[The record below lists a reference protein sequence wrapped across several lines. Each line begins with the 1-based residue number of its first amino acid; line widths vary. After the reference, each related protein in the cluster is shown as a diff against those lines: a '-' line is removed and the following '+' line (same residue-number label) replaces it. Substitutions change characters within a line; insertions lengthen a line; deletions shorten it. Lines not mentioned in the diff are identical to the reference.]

1 MVHRN
6 KALVKGIVQGIGFR
20 PYVYNLAKK
29 HELNGYIQNT
39 STGVEIEVE
48 GKLSRINQFFIE
60 LENNNLPLAHIT
72 SLEQTTHPPKTFKHF
87 EIRESQS
94 QTSKVT
100 LIPPDI
106 CVCDNCLK
114 ELNNPQNRRYR
125 YPFINCTNCG
135 PRYTIIKDVPYDR
148 PLTSMNVFQM
158 CQECLREYNDPTNRR
173 FHAQPNACSVCGPKV
188 TLFDTKRNLISTDD
202 PITQT
207 AELIKSGFVVAIKGL
222 GGFHLA
228 VDAENNE
235 AVNRLRQLKL
245 REEKPLALMS
255 LSIDLIRQYVK
266 VCKEEI
272 ELLTSPQRPIVL
284 LKKKIPN
291 SLADDVAPRNKYFG
305 VMLPSTPL
313 HYLLLEKNFLALVMT
328 SGNLSEEPIVINNDD
343 AFEHLG
349 NIADYFLTHNRDIYL
364 RSDDSIVRRIKNQN
378 TINRRARGFAPLP
391 VFLHKDFPNILAC
404 GAELKNTIC
413 LTKGK
418 NAIIS
423 QHVGDLKTEKSYLF
437 FKQTVDHMQ
446 KLFDIKPEFVAYDLH
461 PNYVCS
467 QFALE
472 LENVKKIGV
481 QHHHAHIKSCMA
493 EHGLDGAVI
502 GLSFD
507 GTGYGT
513 DGKIWGGEILL
524 VEGANFSRLAH
535 LEYTQMPGGDAAIKQ
550 PWRMAVSYL
559 YQTFG
564 ENFLN
569 LQLPFLKN
577 ITQQKIDLILR
588 MIINNFNCP
597 ETSSMG
603 RLFDGVSAMLGI
615 CDFATYEGQPAIML
629 EQWAIENNSKNIYN
643 FDWNKENGIYKIA
656 ISSIIKNLV
665 DELIQGKS
673 PEAISYTFHL
683 TLVNLFTK
691 LCRELKKDTGLNR
704 IVLSGGVFQNI
715 TLLTGL
721 QNALKNES
729 FFVYSHEKVPTND
742 GGISLGQAAIAEAT
756 M

>member
-48 GKLSRINQFFIE
+48 GELSRINQFFIE

-72 SLEQTTHPPKTFKHF
+72 SVEQTTHLPKTFKHF

-158 CQECLREYNDPTNRR
+158 CPECLREYNDPTNRR
-173 FHAQPNACSVCGPKV
+173 FHAQPNACSVCGPQV
-188 TLFDTKRNLISTDD
+188 TLFDTKRNLIPTDD
-202 PITQT
+202 PISQT
-207 AELIKSGFVVAIKGL
+207 AELLKNGFVVAIKGL

-255 LSIDLIRQYVK
+255 ISIDLIRQYVK
-266 VCKEEI
+266 VTKEEI

-291 SLADDVAPRNKYFG
+291 IIATAVAPRNKYFG
-305 VMLPSTPL
+305 VMLPYTPL
-313 HYLLLEKNFLALVMT
+313 HYLLLEKNFLALVLT

-349 NIADYFLTHNRDIYL
+349 NIADYFLIHNRDIYL
-364 RSDDSIVRRIKNQN
+364 RSDDSIVRRINNQN

-391 VFLHKDFPNILAC
+391 VFLHKDFPKILAC

-423 QHVGDLKTEKSYLF
+423 QHVGDLKTEESYLF
-437 FKQTVDHMQ
+437 FKQTVDHLQ
-446 KLFDIKPEFVAYDLH
+446 KLFDIKPEIVAHDLH
-461 PNYVCS
+461 PNYICT
-467 QFALE
+467 QYALE
-472 LENVKKIGV
+472 LEKVHKVGV
-481 QHHHAHIKSCMA
+481 QHHHAHIMSCMA
-493 EHGLDGAVI
+493 EHMLDGPVI

-513 DGKIWGGEILL
+513 DGKIWGGEILQ

-535 LEYTQMPGGDAAIKQ
+535 LEYTQMPGGDAAIKE

-569 LQLPFLKN
+569 LQLPFLN
-577 ITQQKIDLILR
+577 TITQQKIELILQ
-588 MIINNFNCP
+588 MIKKNFNCP

-615 CDFATYEGQPAIML
+615 CDHATFEGQPAIML

-665 DELIQGKS
+665 DELIQRKS
-673 PEAISYTFHL
+673 PEAISYNFHL
-683 TLVNLFTK
+683 TLVNLFTE
-691 LCRELKKDTGLNR
+691 LCLKLKKDTGLNR

-715 TLLTGL
+715 TLLTEL
-721 QNALKNES
+721 QNALKKER

-742 GGISLGQAAIAEAT
+742 GGISLGQAAIAEAIK
-756 M
+756 